1 MCRIRLIRFTLAI
14 LVIAL
19 LVSLLPSNVTANQHV
34 VRGSKEGQLKVELI
48 NGEEMNDFL
57 KHATRDSH
65 VRMLQKLLIDLHG
78 YVLRPETAIAAK
90 VSRNGKEI
98 MRVLLVPYQEK
109 AGTWRGHVAFWEGE
123 WNGIRDRGAIA
134 TDGRDKVYV
143 PGEDGIRRISVDDL
157 ENELVLPLNAIVG
170 PTPPWMP
177 RYTVYQKRSVMDRVR
192 STATYIEVDVPL
204 TAYTLLGF
212 VAYRF
217 HQVKSWVY
225 DGNTVSDVN
234 VYVYLS
240 DVDPNFVY
248 RGIVNSTDNWG
259 PGHTWHYSFRQAHVE
274 NCIVKYGCIG
284 STYPYIWI
292 RAMNDGTSPFDRG
305 F

>member
-98 MRVLLVPYQEK
+98 MRVLLVPYH
-109 AGTWRGHVAFWEGE
+109 REGWHME
-123 WNGIRDRGAIA
+123 RTCGFLG
-134 TDGRDKVYV
+134 GGV
-143 PGEDGIRRISVDDL
+143 E
-157 ENELVLPLNAIVG
+157 
-170 PTPPWMP
+170 
-177 RYTVYQKRSVMDRVR
+177 RYT
-192 STATYIEVDVPL
+192 
-204 TAYTLLGF
+204 
-212 VAYRF
+212 
-217 HQVKSWVY
+217 
-225 DGNTVSDVN
+225 
-234 VYVYLS
+234 
-240 DVDPNFVY
+240 
-248 RGIVNSTDNWG
+248 
-259 PGHTWHYSFRQAHVE
+259 
-274 NCIVKYGCIG
+274 
-284 STYPYIWI
+284 
-292 RAMNDGTSPFDRG
+292 
-305 F
+305 